1 MENAKKFF
9 EEALKTEEAR
19 RLLAGCKQPKTP
31 EDSLRT
37 YSKVAKEMG
46 IDLSEEEITAYFEE
60 KLARCTAS
68 AELDDDELAMFTGG
82 TASEC
87 SASYLDRE
95 NCWWNDGCDY
105 YTNTYS
111 AYRCSWS
118 YQGACAAFYVDDE
131 TEKSSSNPN
140 PQPHKFA

>member
-82 TASEC
+82 ASSEC
-87 SASYLDRE
+87 SSTYLDRE

-105 YTNTYS
+105 YMNPYS

-118 YQGACAAFYVDDE
+118 YQGACAHFSVDDD
-131 TEKSSSNPN
+131 KKNSPN
-140 PQPHKFA
+140 HTPVRFA